1 MSRRWLQRYIPS
13 QERLQR
19 TRSLRF
25 MHHMLGDP
33 ALWILSRRSVGN
45 ACMVGCFSAMLP
57 IPFQM
62 VLAAFGAYC
71 FRGNLPLSVSLV
83 WMTNPLTMPVVFYFN
98 YRVGAWV
105 MDYPARQVPDHI
117 STAWIAGQMAHIVV
131 PLFIGSLL
139 VGLVLALSSNLLVRL
154 IWRWQIARSWR
165 RRARRRARRQRH

>member
-33 ALWILSRRSVGN
+33 AMWVLSRHSVAN
-45 ACMVGCFSAMLP
+45 ACMVGLFAAMLP

-62 VLAAFGAYC
+62 LLAAFGAYC

-83 WMTNPLTMPVVFYFN
+83 WLTNPLTMPVVFYFN

-105 MDYPARQVPDHI
+105 LDYPARKVPDHI
-117 STAWIAGQMAHIVV
+117 TTMWIAEQMAHIVL
-131 PLFIGSLL
+131 PLAVGSVL
-139 VGLVLALSSNLLVRL
+139 VGLVLALVSNVLVRL
-154 IWRWQIARSWR
+154 IWRFHIYRSWR
-165 RRARRRARRQRH
+165 RRAKRRQRRHQH